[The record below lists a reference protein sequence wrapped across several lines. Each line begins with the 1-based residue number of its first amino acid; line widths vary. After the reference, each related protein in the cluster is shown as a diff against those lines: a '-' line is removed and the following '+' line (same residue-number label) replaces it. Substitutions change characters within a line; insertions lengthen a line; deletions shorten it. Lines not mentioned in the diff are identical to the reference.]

1 MNHPE
6 SDRPEVTPR
15 SLAEWISFAIASIVL
30 SIVVAL
36 VIYSWVTIQ
45 DKPPIL
51 KVTKES
57 EIRQVEEQFYLTI
70 EVTNSGGGTVES
82 VEVLAELSIEGKIVE
97 TGQIQIDFLSAG
109 EVRLGTFIFTHNP
122 DFGELSVRVVS
133 YKLP

>member
-1 MNHPE
+1 MTHPE

-15 SLAEWISFAIASIVL
+15 SLAEWISFTIASILL

-51 KVTKES
+51 NVKTDS
-57 EIRQVEEQFYLTI
+57 DLRQVERQFYLPI

-82 VEVLAELSIEGKIVE
+82 VEVLAELSSEGKIVE
-97 TGQIQIDFLSAG
+97 TGQIQINL
-109 EVRLGTFIFTHNP
+109 
-122 DFGELSVRVVS
+122 
-133 YKLP
+133 